1 MPRESR
7 ATPLTPAERQELQL
21 RIARSRR
28 RLERD
33 VARFVDQSLL
43 LGSWSKYVREHP
55 GRSMLAAGGIGL
67 ALSGLISRIPVSGK
81 FLERFA
87 DLAMGAGWSR
97 VLSEIHAALDRHKSK
112 QRESSTNE
120 S

>member
-1 MPRESR
+1 M
-7 ATPLTPAERQELQL
+7 PLTHAERQELQL

-33 VARFVDQSLL
+33 VVRFVDQSLL
-43 LGSWSKYVREHP
+43 LGAWSNYVREHP
-55 GRSMLAAGGIGL
+55 GRSMLAATGIGV

-97 VLSEIHAALDRHKSK
+97 VLSEVHAALERHKRK
-112 QRESSTNE
+112 DRGEPANE